1 MEPPLYGIQDH
12 SVTVSSNN
20 RLHQHHRQNRHHHH
34 HIQHYRELLAV
45 VNRKR
50 ARHCASVTIQTLVD
64 VVVPIDAG
72 NAGRVDTVWMFDV
85 RWYVTNTLVV
95 VPNRRLLSGLVVG
108 PQLV

>member
-1 MEPPLYGIQDH
+1 MEPPLCGIQDH
-12 SVTVSSNN
+12 SVTVTLNN
-20 RLHQHHRQNRHHHH
+20 RLHQHHHHHH
-34 HIQHYRELLAV
+34 HHHHNLHRYRDLFAV

-50 ARHCASVTIQTLVD
+50 ARHLCVTIQALVD
-64 VVVPIDAG
+64 VVVPTDGG

-108 PQLV
+108 PQLM